1 MLIAG
6 LLALLLPAPIPSV
19 FPVTVPQ
26 AVPSPVV
33 AALPSPVQQLLA
45 TAPPGTPGGVSP
57 TVPSTAAQSPAPVA
71 GQPATEPAPQPSE
84 GVRPPARLVAD
95 AAPAPAAPAVTAPA
109 NPPTWVEAVN
119 GAVQSVLDTPL
130 GPTPPVI
137 GVLLLLI
144 SAGLAIRRRLRQM
157 RHDRALE
164 HAKMHFLKVA
174 SHELR
179 TPLTVI
185 GGYVSMAA
193 DGSLGALPEPMR
205 RALPTLHDEVDQ
217 LERLVEQMLLSA
229 RLDEGLLVLERVRID
244 LRDVT
249 SGAVHA
255 VSPTERRRLLVEL
268 PTEPVTVVGDPGAL
282 QLVVRNLIENALK
295 YSPDDRDVRL
305 TLEVG
310 WNRARIAVSD
320 RGIGIRRDDL
330 RILFTRFGRIVN
342 AENSHIFGSGL
353 GLYLSRGIARI
364 HDGDITADSA
374 EGRGSTFTLEL
385 PLAVG
390 GVRRLSERF
399 SAPRPE
405 PEARRAGVQ

>member
-6 LLALLLPAPIPSV
+6 LLALGLPVSIPTAL
-19 FPVTVPQ
+19 PVAVPQ
-26 AVPSPVV
+26 VVPSPVV
-33 AALPSPVQQLLA
+33 AVLPSPVQQLL
-45 TAPPGTPGGVSP
+45 TTPLPGTPGIVA
-57 TVPSTAAQSPAPVA
+57 PSATPGGDQTPAPVSN
-71 GQPATEPAPQPSE
+71 QP
-84 GVRPPARLVAD
+84 
-95 AAPAPAAPAVTAPA
+95 APAPAPSESARAPERLSANTAPVPAAASVTPPADPASWLGAA
-109 NPPTWVEAVN
+109 N
-119 GAVQSVLDTPL
+119 GMVQSVFDSPL

-144 SAGLAIRRRLRQM
+144 SAGLAIRRRLRQ
-157 RHDRALE
+157 RKHERALE

-205 RALPTLHDEVDQ
+205 RALPTLHDEVGQ

-229 RLDEGLLVLERVRID
+229 RLDEGLLVLERDRID
-244 LRDVT
+244 LRDVAT
-249 SGAVHA
+249 AALHA
-255 VSPTERRRLLVEL
+255 VSQPERRRLFVEL
-268 PTEPVTVVGDPGAL
+268 PPEPVMVLGDAGAL
-282 QLVVRNLIENALK
+282 QLVVRNLVENALK

-305 TLEVG
+305 SLETT
-310 WNRARIAVSD
+310 WNRARLLVSD

-330 RILFTRFGRIVN
+330 RLLFTRFGRIVN

-353 GLYLSRGIARI
+353 GLYLSRGIARM
-364 HDGDITADSA
+364 HYGDITAESA

-390 GVRRLSERF
+390 GLRRWGERF

-405 PEARRAGVQ
+405 SPARRAGAQ